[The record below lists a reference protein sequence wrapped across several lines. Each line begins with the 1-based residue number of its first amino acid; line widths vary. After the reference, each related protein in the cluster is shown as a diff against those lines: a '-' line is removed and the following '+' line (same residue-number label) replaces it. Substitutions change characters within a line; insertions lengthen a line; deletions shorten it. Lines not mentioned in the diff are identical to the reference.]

1 MRAGLAY
8 SSRIAGFKIEEL
20 DDLGVHP
27 IGSHRARRTSEE
39 GVHLGQQRLDSL
51 QPLKAQ
57 ELRKMPAWKI
67 RYDLRYLQVSAHIA
81 DKYTFYIKFSYLQP
95 NLYLQEVLI

>member
-1 MRAGLAY
+1 LRAGLAY

-67 RYDLRYLQVSAHIA
+67 RYNLRYLQVSAHITDA
-81 DKYTFYIKFSYLQP
+81 
-95 NLYLQEVLI
+95 NVLFM